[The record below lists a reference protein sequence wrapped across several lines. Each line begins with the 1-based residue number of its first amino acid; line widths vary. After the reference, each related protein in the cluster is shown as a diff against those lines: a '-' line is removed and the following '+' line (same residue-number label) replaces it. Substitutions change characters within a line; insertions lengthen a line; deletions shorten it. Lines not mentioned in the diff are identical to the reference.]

1 MQPVMP
7 KTATTTMQKNRK
19 KQLREA
25 AASYEID
32 RQVAPQI
39 NPKDSLFLCG
49 FWRSGTTWLQES
61 LTNLLEAKLVF
72 EPLFSGVPNVK
83 TIYSQDDY
91 LAGRKKEFLWLYLPF
106 CNEATLD
113 GRPLHGVFEQAL
125 RSTLAGRWVR
135 IYRHSLAE
143 SYRTRVIL
151 KCVRAQLCLRAVQ
164 NTFGMPVIHIY
175 RDPRAV
181 VASARMT
188 KWKDMFE
195 PLSLRRQLLKPQ
207 DGRADFFGQWRDE
220 IMHYDEQGTISRLAA
235 YWALTEKFVQHSF
248 ADGRGRIVFVSYEEL
263 CRRREKL
270 VLKML
275 QQLGITPVGKHD
287 LQALDGDSSSTSQ
300 QRRGV
305 SVDERIFGWKK
316 VLSSSEIASIE
327 AIAKYFGFEE
337 RLVS

>member
-1 MQPVMP
+1 MQAVRP
-7 KTATTTMQKNRK
+7 KTATTTKQKNREK
-19 KQLREA
+19 KLREA

-32 RQVAPQI
+32 RQVASQI
-39 NPKDSLFLCG
+39 NPADSLFMCG

-61 LTNLLEAKLVF
+61 LTKLLEAKLVF
-72 EPLFSGVPNVK
+72 EPLFSSVPNVK
-83 TIYSQDDY
+83 AIYAQDAY
-91 LAGRKKEFLWLYLPF
+91 LADRKKEFLWLYLPF
-106 CNEATLD
+106 CSEATLD
-113 GRPLHGVFEQAL
+113 GHPLRGVFEQAL
-125 RSTLAGRWVR
+125 RSALAGRWVR
-135 IYRHSLAE
+135 IYRRNLAE
-143 SYRTRVIL
+143 SFRTRVVL

-188 KWKDMFE
+188 SWKEIFE

-220 IMHYDEQGTISRLAA
+220 IMHYDEQDTVSRLAA

-270 VLKML
+270 VLEML
-275 QQLGITPVGKHD
+275 QQLGAQQIGENNF
-287 LQALDGDSSSTSQ
+287 QALDGDSSSTSK
-300 QRRGV
+300 QRHGA
-305 SVDERIFGWKK
+305 SVDERISGWKK
-316 VLSSSEIASIE
+316 ILSGAEIASIE
-327 AIAKYFGFEE
+327 SITKYFGFED